1 MSSSLSDIVAADILA
16 IDEAWDALQPEPLDS
31 LSISSSTSTSSSS
44 CSSSPAPPD
53 LHDLSNSGD
62 SEVHI
67 DQLKTYDTLVLLEA
81 AIRRFAK
88 ERGWEVTH
96 RACSTEVVNPGDR
109 SF

>member
-31 LSISSSTSTSSSS
+31 LAISSSTPTSSSS
-44 CSSSPAPPD
+44 CSSSPARPD
-53 LHDLSNSGD
+53 LHDLSNSG
-62 SEVHI
+62 EVLI